1 MAARKALESRWSGAS
16 MPLGEV
22 TTTHTLSG
30 TCIMDKGSLASGLR
44 EASSHSAH
52 CGGIR
57 VVDRE
62 TMHARLAA
70 VLSVKCS
77 KH

>member
-22 TTTHTLSG
+22 TNTHTLSES
-30 TCIMDKGSLASGLR
+30 CIMDKDSLASGLR

-52 CGGIR
+52 CGGMC

-62 TMHARLAA
+62 TMHARQ
-70 VLSVKCS
+70 
-77 KH
+77 